1 MSPNVDKKIEA
12 MVVAELK
19 KQDLK
24 ADEATVATVAAVVA
38 KVSGE
43 EPDEPSTLDSNL
55 RYAGYTRSL
64 SKLFRYLAF
73 TSDLG
78 EAFRP
83 VVSATVVNMAY
94 AISFG
99 YCFVDV
105 GYEAY
110 KLRERGYVAEHDPS
124 RKVTMTQCI
133 VERATFQAVASI
145 AVPTLVIHSAVDI
158 TRKVLAKVGRFQK
171 WGPTVAGL
179 AAVPLLPM
187 FLDHPIEHAMESGFR
202 KYGPWKDAE
211 PKPHA
216 E

>member
-1 MSPNVDKKIEA
+1 MAPNVDKKKIE
-12 MVVAELK
+12 EI
-19 KQDLK
+19 
-24 ADEATVATVAAVVA
+24 VAAEMQKQNLKGEDVTVSVVIT
-38 KVSGE
+38 
-43 EPDEPSTLDSNL
+43 EPVQAEVDEPSTLDSNF

-64 SKLFRYLAF
+64 AKLFRYLAF

-83 VVSATVVNMAY
+83 VVNVGIVNLAY

-110 KLRERGYVAEHDPS
+110 KLRERGYVAEHDPT
-124 RKVTMTQCI
+124 KKITMTQCI

-145 AVPTLVIHSAVDI
+145 AVPTIVIHSTVDI
-158 TRKVLAKVGRFQK
+158 TRKILAKVGRFQK
-171 WGPTVAGL
+171 WGPTIAGL
-179 AAVPLLPM
+179 SAIPLLPM
-187 FLDHPIEHAMESGFR
+187 FFDHPIEHAMESAFR
-202 KYGPWKDAE
+202 NYGPWKDEA

-216 E
+216 D

>member
-1 MSPNVDKKIEA
+1 MSPNIDKKLDAI
-12 MVVAELK
+12 VVAELK
-19 KQDLK
+19 KPDSALVLVDGK
-24 ADEATVATVAAVVA
+24 GPAA
-38 KVSGE
+38 E
-43 EPDEPSTLDSNL
+43 EVEEPSTLDSNL
-55 RYAGYTRSL
+55 RYVGYSRSL

-83 VVSATVVNMAY
+83 VVNARIVNLAY
-94 AISFG
+94 AVSFG

-110 KLRERGYVAEHDPS
+110 KLRERGYVAEHDHT
-124 RKVTMTQCI
+124 KTVTLTQCI

-171 WGPTVAGL
+171 WGPTIAGL

-187 FLDHPIEHAMESGFR
+187 FLDHPIEHAMEAGFR
-202 KYGPWKDAE
+202 KYGPWKDVD
-211 PKPHA
+211 PKPHSD
-216 E
+216 